1 MGSGAVSMNKRF
13 KFRMVPDIFADDDR
27 LHFEV
32 AVKAAVFDLKHWFLL
47 LIGHKGEERLPSP

>member
-13 KFRMVPDIFADDDR
+13 KFRMVPDIFADDGR

-32 AVKAAVFDLKHWFLL
+32 AVKAAVFDLNKTFPMCET
-47 LIGHKGEERLPSP
+47 IQITI